1 MPLQNKNFN
10 DDDYADIIN
19 AYLPVNQSIVFVGMM
34 GAGKSTVGRKV
45 AFKLQKD
52 FVDTDFEIENSAQL
66 SISEIFSLYGEK
78 HFREIEQRVI
88 CRLLEERK
96 GVISVG
102 GGAFMNNELRS
113 AINKHGISVWLK
125 ADFDTLMER
134 VHRHDH
140 RPLLEQDNPEDV
152 MRRLIDARYPIYAQS
167 HLTINNSS
175 NIADMTVS
183 KTLEELAHYVQ
194 SISHK

>member
-10 DDDYADIIN
+10 DDDYAEIIN
-19 AYLPVNQSIVFVGMM
+19 RALPADQSIVFVGMM

-66 SISEIFSLYGEK
+66 TISEIFSLYGEK
-78 HFREIEQRVI
+78 HFREIEQKVI

-102 GGAFMNNELRS
+102 GGAFMNDALRD
-113 AINKHGISVWLK
+113 AINKSGISIWLK

-134 VHRHDH
+134 VHRHEH

-152 MRRLIDARYPIYAQS
+152 MRRLIDARYPIYEQS
-167 HLTINNSS
+167 HITINNSS
-175 NIADMTVS
+175 NIADLTVS
-183 KTLEELAHYVQ
+183 KTLEDLAQYVQ
-194 SISHK
+194 ENSHK

>member
-10 DDDYADIIN
+10 DDDHAEIIN
-19 AYLPVNQSIVFVGMM
+19 RHLPADQSIVFVGMM
-34 GAGKSTVGRKV
+34 GAGKSTVGRKI

-78 HFREIEQRVI
+78 HFREIEQKVI

-102 GGAFMNNELRS
+102 GGAFMNDSLRS
-113 AINKHGISVWLK
+113 AINKSGVSVWLK
-125 ADFDTLMER
+125 ADFNTLMER

-152 MRRLIDARYPIYAQS
+152 MRRLIDVRYPIYEQS
-167 HLTINNSS
+167 HITINNSS
-175 NIADMTVS
+175 NIAELTVS
-183 KTLEELAHYVQ
+183 KTLEELAQYV
-194 SISHK
+194 HGTFRK